1 MAKPLLHESDGL
13 LNPNSNMD
21 RFVGNDSKESTKKMD
36 DWKVTLISGSCAC
49 TAVFI
54 VNLCFTIWSS
64 VSLKDIEDSTG
75 TSRRI
80 MYEGSCSTTRNMSL
94 VIHLIINVFGSV
106 LLSASNYGMQC
117 LSTPTRADVDRAH
130 AKGKWVDIG
139 IPSFRNLWK
148 VSLWRAVLW
157 WLLVLSSVPLH
168 LLLNSVVYSSLS
180 AYSYETFIFDRNLN
194 LVETNNGLVRATNFT
209 KARFESRNITVSQL
223 DNLTN
228 SECINKYGTTFQTE
242 RIDVIL
248 VVDNSTSKIES
259 KRTHKIN
266 SALPHNVR
274 RNDRESD
281 YDWICPNSIYQT
293 PCHFQLPEIKRRP
306 DNWRPL
312 GRHGNSENNSR
323 VKYCLSQPAP
333 QRCRLNFDIS
343 LASIVLVV
351 NLVKAIV
358 LAFIVI
364 RPPKEPLFVLGDAI
378 QSFMTRPDENPRGSC
393 LASAR
398 TVRNG
403 LLDKPYLVHTAPKRR
418 GVAVTYTRWFF
429 SLVMYGVA
437 FGVSCWLLAYGIN
450 HINGPTDFKSLWGLG
465 FGTAN
470 QLTLIQGDTG
480 FANKLQEETQNIF
493 LKVLVSNLPQL
504 IFSILY
510 FQYNSLYT
518 SMAAAKEWSDFGHKR
533 RPLRVSSSP
542 RGQQRSRYF
551 LQLPYRYSIPL
562 MLVSILVH
570 WLLSQCIFIVIVE
583 EYKKVA
589 TEFKFRG
596 TTSTCGYSP
605 IAIICVVI
613 TSGLM
618 AAAVIITA
626 LRRLPTGM
634 PVAASCSLAI
644 AAACRQPDGALHSEE
659 ASILPLQWGVMTI
672 EKEWSAGEIIKDHC
686 GFSHEPVRE
695 PECGRIYW

>member
-49 TAVFI
+49 TAVFV

-194 LVETNNGLVRATNFT
+194 LVETNNGL
-209 KARFESRNITVSQL
+209 
-223 DNLTN
+223 
-228 SECINKYGTTFQTE
+228 
-242 RIDVIL
+242 
-248 VVDNSTSKIES
+248 
-259 KRTHKIN
+259 
-266 SALPHNVR
+266 
-274 RNDRESD
+274 
-281 YDWICPNSIYQT
+281 
-293 PCHFQLPEIKRRP
+293 
-306 DNWRPL
+306 
-312 GRHGNSENNSR
+312 
-323 VKYCLSQPAP
+323 
-333 QRCRLNFDIS
+333 RCRLNFDIS

-672 EKEWSAGEIIKDHC
+672 EKEWSAGEIIKHHC
-686 GFSHEPVRE
+686 GFSHEPVRK